1 MRKGRVIVILCL
13 SLILCFMC
21 VTTNTFSWFN
31 RTEESGNTL
40 VLNDRKYNKSDKK
53 SLSSDTGTFSST
65 TYMQENGEYTKKVE
79 NNNISNLAFESGERK
94 CFKTEIVSTS
104 KDTTDQTAQ
113 NVSLYLSGVSSD
125 NYSMT
130 YVGVN
135 NPMRTYR
142 SLTSLNQAIISDP
155 FSLNSRVFY
164 VGFNKAQPYE
174 PSEYKLRYYYD
185 ENKYGD
191 VVLSDNVTGTGNDEA
206 SLLKNFDVKDLGV
219 KKIDQLSFDYRTF
232 AVVIPYGYTGAQ
244 LWHYGS
250 NHFYTD
256 KNVDIDTNNYMGLW
270 NDHDNHI
277 TTNVNVG
284 QSASIKCPSKIT
296 INKGGSCDLSSY
308 FKGNKVEYRSENEN
322 IAKVTDNK
330 LIGIG
335 ADSTSNSTRIK
346 VTCTGVLGETMT
358 ATLNVEVQDVVEK
371 IENVP
376 VVTNMEVVP
385 STSDKQNVLT
395 VYWYIKNTSSES
407 INVSVDKINVTL

>member
-1 MRKGRVIVILCL
+1 
-13 SLILCFMC
+13 MC

-40 VLNDRKYNKSDKK
+40 VYGDKNGK
-53 SLSSDTGTFSST
+53 KTLKQSSGRSFEVST
-65 TYMQENGEYTKKVE
+65 YEMTKKGVYDTTSISS
-79 NNNISNLAFESGERK
+79 ISNQELSVGERK

-104 KDTTDQTAQ
+104 KNTTDQTAQ

-125 NYSMT
+125 NYSMA

-135 NPMRTYR
+135 NPMRTYK
-142 SLTSLNQAIISDP
+142 SLSSLNQAIISDT

-164 VGFNKAQPYE
+164 VGFNTFQGYT
-174 PSEYKLRYYYD
+174 PSQYKLRYYYD
-185 ENKYGD
+185 KNNYGD
-191 VVLSDNVTGTGNDEA
+191 VELSANATGTGNDGA
-206 SLLKNFDVKDLGV
+206 SVLKDFGE
-219 KKIDQLSFDYRTF
+219 IEITQLNHTYRTF

-250 NHFYTD
+250 NYFYKEQND
-256 KNVDIDTNNYMGLW
+256 DIDTNNYMGLW
-270 NDHDNHI
+270 KNGKDHI

-335 ADSTSNSTRIK
+335 AGHTSIN

-358 ATLNVEVQDVVEK
+358 ATLYVEVQDVVEK

-385 STSDKQNVLT
+385 STGDKQNVLT
-395 VYWYIKNTSSES
+395 VYWYIKNTGSDS

>member
-1 MRKGRVIVILCL
+1 
-13 SLILCFMC
+13 MC

-40 VLNDRKYNKSDKK
+40 VYGDKNGK
-53 SLSSDTGTFSST
+53 KTLKQSSGRSFEVST
-65 TYMQENGEYTKKVE
+65 YEMTKKGVYDTTSISS
-79 NNNISNLAFESGERK
+79 ISNQELSVGERK

-104 KDTTDQTAQ
+104 KNTTDQTAQ

-125 NYSMT
+125 NYSMA

-135 NPMRTYR
+135 NPMRTYK
-142 SLTSLNQAIISDP
+142 SLSSLNQAIISDT

-164 VGFNKAQPYE
+164 VGFNTFQGYT
-174 PSEYKLRYYYD
+174 PSQYKLRYYYD
-185 ENKYGD
+185 KNNYGD
-191 VVLSDNVTGTGNDEA
+191 VELSANATGTGNDGA
-206 SLLKNFDVKDLGV
+206 SVLKDFGE
-219 KKIDQLSFDYRTF
+219 IEITQLNHTYRTF

-250 NHFYTD
+250 NYFYKEQND
-256 KNVDIDTNNYMGLW
+256 DIDTNNYMGLW
-270 NDHDNHI
+270 KNGKDHI
-277 TTNVNVG
+277 TTNVNIG

-335 ADSTSNSTRIK
+335 AGHTSIN

-358 ATLNVEVQDVVEK
+358 ATLYVEVQDVVEK

-385 STSDKQNVLT
+385 STGDKQNVLT
-395 VYWYIKNTSSES
+395 VYWYIKNTGSDS

>member
-1 MRKGRVIVILCL
+1 
-13 SLILCFMC
+13 MC

-31 RTEESGNTL
+31 RTEGSGNTL
-40 VLNDRKYNKSDKK
+40 VYGNGNKTLKR
-53 SLSSDTGTFSST
+53 SSGRSFEVST
-65 TYMQENGEYTKKVE
+65 YEMTKKGVYDTTSSISS
-79 NNNISNLAFESGERK
+79 ISNQELSVGERK

-135 NPMRTYR
+135 NPMRTYK
-142 SLTSLNQAIISDP
+142 SLSSNQAIISDT

-164 VGFNKAQPYE
+164 VGFNKFQNYT
-174 PSEYKLRYYYD
+174 PSQYKLRYYYD
-185 ENKYGD
+185 KNNYGD
-191 VVLSDNVTGTGNDEA
+191 VVLSANAIGTGNDKG
-206 SLLKNFDVKDLGV
+206 SVLKDFGE
-219 KKIDQLSFDYRTF
+219 IEITQLNHTYRTF
-232 AVVIPYGYTGAQ
+232 AVVIPYSYTGAQ
-244 LWHYGS
+244 LWHDSS
-250 NHFYTD
+250 NYFYNSQND
-256 KNVDIDTNNYMGLW
+256 DIDTYNYMGLW
-270 NDHDNHI
+270 KSGNNHI

-308 FKGNKVEYRSENEN
+308 FKGDNVEYKSSNEN

-330 LIGIG
+330 LNGIG
-335 ADSTSNSTRIK
+335 AGSTSID

-358 ATLNVEVQDVVEK
+358 AKFDVEVQDVVEK
-371 IENVP
+371 FDNVP

-395 VYWYIKNTSSES
+395 VYWYIKNTSSKS
-407 INVSVDKINVTL
+407 IKVSVDKINVTL

>member
-1 MRKGRVIVILCL
+1 
-13 SLILCFMC
+13 MC

-31 RTEESGNTL
+31 RTEESGKTL

-65 TYMQENGEYTKKVE
+65 TYMQENGEYTKIVKD
-79 NNNISNLAFESGERK
+79 NNISTLAFVSGERK

-104 KDTTDQTAQ
+104 KNTTDQTAQ
-113 NVSLYLSGVSSD
+113 NVSLYLSGVKSND
-125 NYSMT
+125 YGNT

-135 NPMRTYR
+135 NPMRTYK
-142 SLTSLNQAIISDP
+142 SLTSLNQAIISDA

-185 ENKYGD
+185 KNNYDD
-191 VVLSDNVTGTGNDEA
+191 VVLSDNVTGGTGNDEA
-206 SLLKNFDVKDLGV
+206 SLLKNFDVKDLGE
-219 KKIDQLSFDYRTF
+219 KKIDQLNYKYKTF
-232 AVVIPYGYTGAQ
+232 AVVIPYGCTVAQ
-244 LWHYGS
+244 LWRHY
-250 NHFYTD
+250 NDHDDFYED

-270 NDHDNHI
+270 NNGKDL

-308 FKGNKVEYRSENEN
+308 FKGNKVEYESDDEN

-335 ADSTSNSTRIK
+335 ADSTSIK

-358 ATLNVEVQDVVEK
+358 ATLKVEVQDVVEK
-371 IENVP
+371 IENAP

-385 STSDKQNVLT
+385 STKDKQNVLT
-395 VYWYIKNTSSES
+395 VYWYIKNTSSKS

>member
-31 RTEESGNTL
+31 RTEESGKTL

-65 TYMQENGEYTKKVE
+65 TYMQQTNGEYTEKVE
-79 NNNISNLAFESGERK
+79 NNNIGKLAFVSGERK
-94 CFKTEIVSTS
+94 CFKTEIVSTI

-113 NVSLYLSGVSSD
+113 NVSLYLSGVKSND
-125 NYSMT
+125 YGNT

-135 NPMRTYR
+135 NPMRTYK
-142 SLTSLNQAIISDP
+142 SLTSLNQAIISDA

-185 ENKYGD
+185 KNNYDD

-206 SLLKNFDVKDLGV
+206 SLLKNFDVKDLGE
-219 KKIDQLSFDYRTF
+219 KKIDQLNYKYKTF

-244 LWHYGS
+244 LWRHY
-250 NHFYTD
+250 NDHDDFYED

-270 NDHDNHI
+270 NNGKDL

-308 FKGNKVEYRSENEN
+308 FKGNNVEYESNDEN

-330 LIGIG
+330 LNGIRAG
-335 ADSTSNSTRIK
+335 STSIK

-358 ATLNVEVQDVVEK
+358 ATLNVKVQNVVEK
-371 IENVP
+371 IENAP

-385 STSDKQNVLT
+385 STRDKQNVLT

>member
-1 MRKGRVIVILCL
+1 
-13 SLILCFMC
+13 MC

-40 VLNDRKYNKSDKK
+40 VYGDKNGK
-53 SLSSDTGTFSST
+53 KTLKQSSGKNFAVRTYEMTSKEGVYGTTSISS
-65 TYMQENGEYTKKVE
+65 
-79 NNNISNLAFESGERK
+79 ISNQELSVGERK

-104 KDTTDQTAQ
+104 KNTTDQTAQ

-135 NPMRTYR
+135 NPMRTYK
-142 SLTSLNQAIISDP
+142 SLTSSEQARISDT

-164 VGFNKAQPYE
+164 VGFNTFQKYT
-174 PSEYKLRYYYD
+174 PSDYKLRYYYD
-185 ENKYGD
+185 KNKYGD
-191 VVLSDNVTGTGNDEA
+191 VVLSDNVTGTDNDEA
-206 SLLKNFDVKDLGV
+206 SLLKNFDVKGLGV
-219 KKIDQLSFDYRTF
+219 KTIDQQLTYTYETF
-232 AVVIPYGYTGAQ
+232 AVVIPYGCTVAQ
-244 LWHYGS
+244 LWRHYN
-250 NHFYTD
+250 NHDDFYED

-270 NDHDNHI
+270 KKDKDL

-284 QSASIKCPSKIT
+284 QSASIKCPSNIT

-308 FKGNKVEYRSENEN
+308 FKGNKVEYKSENED

-330 LIGIG
+330 LNGIEKG
-335 ADSTSNSTRIK
+335 STIID
-346 VTCTGVLGETMT
+346 VTCTGVLGETMK
-358 ATLNVEVQDVVEK
+358 AKFNVEVQDVVEK
-371 IENVP
+371 FDNVP

-385 STSDKQNVLT
+385 STKDKQNVLT
-395 VYWYIKNTSSES
+395 VYWYIKNTSSKS

>member
-1 MRKGRVIVILCL
+1 MRKRRLIVILCL

-31 RTEESGNTL
+31 RTEESGKTL

-65 TYMQENGEYTKKVE
+65 TYMQKDGEYTEEVK
-79 NNNISNLAFESGERK
+79 NNSIDALAIESGDRQ

-104 KDTTDQTAQ
+104 ENTTDKTAQ

-125 NYSMT
+125 NNSMT

-135 NPMRTYR
+135 NPMRTYK
-142 SLTSLNQAIISDP
+142 SLSSNQAIISDT

-164 VGFNKAQPYE
+164 VGFNKAQNYE
-174 PSEYKLRYYYD
+174 PSQYKLRYYYD
-185 ENKYGD
+185 ENNYGD
-191 VVLSDNVTGTGNDEA
+191 VVLSDKATGTGNDKGSVLED
-206 SLLKNFDVKDLGV
+206 FGEI
-219 KKIDQLSFDYRTF
+219 KITQLNYTYRTF
-232 AVVIPYGYTGAQ
+232 AVVIPYSYTGAQ
-244 LWHYGS
+244 LWHDGDKDY
-250 NHFYTD
+250 FYEK
-256 KNVDIDTNNYMGLW
+256 KNNDIDTNNYMGLW
-270 NDHDNHI
+270 KNGKDYI

-308 FKGNKVEYRSENEN
+308 FKGNKVEYKSEKED

-330 LIGIG
+330 LNGIREG
-335 ADSTSNSTRIK
+335 STIID

-358 ATLNVEVQDVVEK
+358 AKFNVEVQDVVEK
-371 IENVP
+371 FENVP

-385 STSDKQNVLT
+385 STKDKQNVLT
-395 VYWYIKNTSSES
+395 VYWYIKNTSSKS
-407 INVSVDKINVTL
+407 IKVSVDKINVTL

>member
-40 VLNDRKYNKSDKK
+40 VLNDRKYNKSDKN

-65 TYMQENGEYTKKVE
+65 TYMQNNGEYTEEVK
-79 NNNISNLAFESGERK
+79 NNNISTLAIESGERK

-104 KDTTDQTAQ
+104 KDTTDQAAQ
-113 NVSLYLSGVSSD
+113 NVSLYLSGVKSD
-125 NYSMT
+125 DYNNT

-142 SLTSLNQAIISDP
+142 SLTSLNQAIIRDT

-164 VGFNKAQPYE
+164 VGFNKAQPYD
-174 PSEYKLRYYYD
+174 PSEYKLHYY
-185 ENKYGD
+185 NKNKNGD
-191 VVLSDNVTGTGNDEA
+191 VVLSANATGTSNDGV
-206 SLLKNFDVKDLGV
+206 SVLKDLGE
-219 KKIDQLSFDYRTF
+219 KKIDQLNYKYQTF

-244 LWHYGS
+244 LLHYS
-250 NHFYTD
+250 DNHFYIE
-256 KNVDIDTNNYMGLW
+256 KNDDIDTNNYMGLW
-270 NDHDNHI
+270 NDHDNHK

-284 QSASIKCPSKIT
+284 QSASIKCPSEIT

-308 FKGNKVEYRSENEN
+308 FKGNTVDYKSNGEN

-335 ADSTSNSTRIK
+335 AGQTSIN

-371 IENVP
+371 IENAP
-376 VVTNMEVVP
+376 VVTNMVVVP
-385 STSDKQNVLT
+385 STGDKQNVLT
-395 VYWYIKNTSSES
+395 VYWYIKNTSSKS

>member
-1 MRKGRVIVILCL
+1 
-13 SLILCFMC
+13 MC

-31 RTEESGNTL
+31 RTEGSGNTL
-40 VLNDRKYNKSDKK
+40 VYGNGNKTLKR
-53 SLSSDTGTFSST
+53 SSGRSFEVRTFE
-65 TYMQENGEYTKKVE
+65 MTKKGVYDTTSSISS
-79 NNNISNLAFESGERK
+79 ISNQELSVGERK

-104 KDTTDQTAQ
+104 KNTTDQTAQ

-135 NPMRTYR
+135 NPMRTYK
-142 SLTSLNQAIISDP
+142 SLTSSNQAKISDT
-155 FSLNSRVFY
+155 FLLNSRVFY
-164 VGFNKAQPYE
+164 VGFNTYQGYE
-174 PSEYKLRYYYD
+174 PSEYKLRYYD
-185 ENKYGD
+185 KKNNCGD
-191 VVLSDNVTGTGNDEA
+191 VLLSAGATGTGNDKA
-206 SLLKNFDVKDLGV
+206 SALKDFDVKYLGV
-219 KKIDQLSFDYRTF
+219 KRIDQLSYDYETF

-244 LWHYGS
+244 LWHDDVKD
-250 NHFYTD
+250 HFYEK
-256 KNVDIDTNNYMGLW
+256 KNDDIDTNNYMGLW
-270 NDHDNHI
+270 NDHNSHI

-308 FKGNKVEYRSENEN
+308 FKGNKVEYKSEDEN

-330 LIGIG
+330 LNGIG
-335 ADSTSNSTRIK
+335 AGSTNSTTID

-358 ATLNVEVQDVVEK
+358 AKFDVEVQDVVEK
-371 IENVP
+371 FDNVP

-395 VYWYIKNTSSES
+395 VYWYIKNTSSKS
-407 INVSVDKINVTL
+407 IKVSVDKINVTL